1 MRGAVVI
8 SAGLHGALIMFAYFG
23 VPSLFQRP
31 EVANLPIPVE
41 LVTIA
46 EATTPPPPK
55 VKPEPPEAEPPAPE
69 PQPAVRTPP
78 PPAEVEVAAIAP
90 EASEPEPG
98 PDPREETP
106 EPAPPPEAKPEV
118 AEPAPA
124 PAAKPTAARPAPAP
138 RQKPERRPK
147 FDPDRIAALL
157 DKSAEEPPQP
167 RIEPQEEPVPDEA
180 KDEIPDLAA
189 RMRSRLDTISSIDLI
204 RRQFRSCWSFPG
216 GARDPEGLIVTVRI
230 RLKPD
235 GSLSGEP
242 QVVEADRLGE
252 PNFRT
257 AAEAAVRAVHKCAP
271 LQQLPPL
278 DYNEWREIKLTF
290 DPRELVGG

>member
-1 MRGAVVI
+1 MRGAVTI
-8 SAGLHGALIMFAYFG
+8 SVGLHGALIMVAYFG

-31 EVANLPIPVE
+31 EVPNLPIPVE

-46 EATTPPPPK
+46 EETTPLPPA
-55 VKPEPPEAEPPAPE
+55 VKPEPPDPGPPAPE
-69 PQPAVRTPP
+69 PQPAVNTPP
-78 PPAEVEVAAIAP
+78 PAAEVKVAAVAP
-90 EASEPEPG
+90 VEPEPE
-98 PDPREETP
+98 PEPEDVTP
-106 EPAPPPEAKPEV
+106 EPAPTPKAKPEA
-118 AEPAPA
+118 AEPTPA
-124 PAAKPTAARPAPAP
+124 PKAKPVARRPAPAP
-138 RQKPERRPK
+138 RQKPQRRPK
-147 FDPDRIAALL
+147 FDADRIAALL
-157 DKSAEEPPQP
+157 DKSAEEPPRP
-167 RIEPQEEPVPDEA
+167 RIEREEKPVPEEA
-180 KDEIPDLAA
+180 EAEIPDLAA
-189 RMRSRLDTISSIDLI
+189 RVRSRLTISPIDVI

-230 RLKPD
+230 QLRPD

-242 QVVEADRLGE
+242 QVLEAERLSE

>member
-8 SAGLHGALIMFAYFG
+8 SAGLHGALILTAYFG
-23 VPSLFQRP
+23 LPSLFQRP
-31 EVANLPIPVE
+31 DVANQPIPVE

-46 EATTPPPPK
+46 EETTPPPPK
-55 VKPEPPEAEPPAPE
+55 LKPEPRETEPPAPE

-78 PPAEVEVAAIAP
+78 PAEVEVAAVAP
-90 EASEPEPG
+90 EASEPEPE
-98 PDPREETP
+98 PVRREEIP
-106 EPAPPPEAKPEV
+106 EPAPVPEAKPEV
-118 AEPAPA
+118 SEPVPA
-124 PAAKPTAARPAPAP
+124 PAAKPAARRPAPAP
-138 RQKPERRPK
+138 RRKPERGPK

-157 DKSAEEPPQP
+157 DKSAEEPPRP
-167 RIEPQEEPVPDEA
+167 RIEAEPEPAPEEAEDEL
-180 KDEIPDLAA
+180 PDLAA
-189 RMRSRLDTISSIDLI
+189 RVRSRLDTISSIDLI

-216 GARDPEGLIVTVRI
+216 GVRDPEGLIVTVRI

-242 QVVEADRLGE
+242 QVVETDRLGE

-278 DYNEWREIKLTF
+278 DYNEWSEIKLTF

>member
-1 MRGAVVI
+1 MV
-8 SAGLHGALIMFAYFG
+8 AYFG

-41 LVTIA
+41 LVTLA
-46 EATTPPPPK
+46 EVTTPPPPK
-55 VKPEPPEAEPPAPE
+55 VKPEPQEPEPPTPE
-69 PQPAVRTPP
+69 PQPAVKTPP
-78 PPAEVEVAAIAP
+78 PPAEVEVAAVAP
-90 EASEPEPG
+90 EPTEPEPV
-98 PDPREETP
+98 PDRTEEP

-124 PAAKPTAARPAPAP
+124 PQAKPDASRPAPAP
-138 RQKPERRPK
+138 RRKPERRPK

-167 RIEPQEEPVPDEA
+167 RIEPEEEPAPDEA
-180 KDEIPDLAA
+180 EDEIPDLAA
-189 RMRSRLDTISSIDLI
+189 RVQARLMTISAIDLI

-216 GARDPEGLIVTVRI
+216 GARDPAGLIVTVLI
-230 RLKPD
+230 HLNPD
-235 GSLSGEP
+235 GSLSREP
-242 QVVEADRLGE
+242 QVVETERLGE
-252 PNFRT
+252 TNFRT

-290 DPRELVGG
+290 DPRELVGE